1 MKKSTLIMA
10 LALILSLA
18 LGVGGTLAYLTDRDS
33 ETNIFTLGNVDIE
46 LNEDFT
52 QGAELLP
59 GKTIEKVPT
68 ITNTGSTAAYVWYT
82 WAIPA
87 AFDSWNPGTEEGSNE
102 NVIHWNPTGATTEG
116 YVNETRVAKAIG
128 QGLLPEG
135 TTAEA
140 ILADNKTWDVFNELV
155 DGANC
160 YREVING
167 KDYNVYVLPYNKALQ
182 PGETTLPSVYEVD
195 MDVRVDIAP
204 DGEMYFVENG
214 VTTKLNWNVN
224 DDGAPIIYVNAYG
237 IQAEGFA
244 DVDAAYA
251 AYVGQWSKL
260 NGTYETAVKADDAA
274 ALEAAIK
281 DGASIIEL
289 GAGTYTIPAAAKGKD
304 ITIVGSKETVID
316 ATYSYGQ
323 SLSGA
328 DITLSGVTV
337 KGQASGNYAGFTHVG
352 SMTLNGCDIEGKI
365 TLYAPTVFND
375 CTLTNMKDYSVWTWG
390 ANEVEFNN
398 CTFVS
403 GGKALLVYGG
413 NSESCKHVDV
423 TVNDCVFE
431 SDGSVATDKAAIET
445 GNDYGTSYN
454 IVINDITVDSDFGP
468 GKNTGSKTWA
478 NKTEMSSDVLNV
490 VINGYDEY

>member
-214 VTTKLNWNVN
+214 ETTKLGWNVN
-224 DDGAPIIYVNAYG
+224 DDGAPVIYVNAYG

-260 NGTYETAVKADDAA
+260 NGEYANTVAAPESGATRPAGFVPAPDEGVIDNLIITDGSDDETNLRALYNGEGGSSKYLTEDLTINNSYLDGTYAMNLYAKE
-274 ALEAAIK
+274 
-281 DGASIIEL
+281 
-289 GAGTYTIPAAAKGKD
+289 GAGVDFVANNTTFAGW
-304 ITIVGSKETVID
+304 TSTNGGFES
-316 ATYSYGQ
+316 
-323 SLSGA
+323 
-328 DITLSGVTV
+328 VT
-337 KGQASGNYAGFTHVG
+337 
-352 SMTLNGCDIEGKI
+352 
-365 TLYAPTVFND
+365 
-375 CTLTNMKDYSVWTWG
+375 
-390 ANEVEFNN
+390 FNN
-398 CTFVS
+398 CTFKVNSEGTYNQIQAHAKTVLNNCELKGTALTVS
-403 GGKALLVYGG
+403 GAGTIELVNCTFNGVALT
-413 NSESCKHVDV
+413 SVDQLP
-423 TVNDCVFE
+423 E
-431 SDGSVATDKAAIET
+431 GSDVAAIT
-445 GNDYGTSYN
+445 
-454 IVINDITVDSDFGP
+454 ITV
-468 GKNTGSKTWA
+468 
-478 NKTEMSSDVLNV
+478 E
-490 VINGYDEY
+490 